1 MTSAVAPSG
10 MVGAGE
16 GDVTSADSAPDT
28 TLGVDDGSGAACF
41 PYGWS
46 GVSTGGVAVTVGDWC
61 EPGEGVPVARAASKG
76 VPGALDGVDSVAG
89 AEESAVAAED
99 GATLP
104 VASALSTVTLVEPGA
119 VVEGVLTGL
128 VPLLAPADS
137 EDGAAT
143 GEPSVAVLA
152 LDPVPASGV
161 SAAATAGAP
170 AVSTAAPMPIDT
182 ARWRPAVIFF
192 IARFVTELP
201 LSSWRLPGN

>member
-1 MTSAVAPSG
+1 M
-10 MVGAGE
+10 
-16 GDVTSADSAPDT
+16 
-28 TLGVDDGSGAACF
+28 
-41 PYGWS
+41 
-46 GVSTGGVAVTVGDWC
+46 
-61 EPGEGVPVARAASKG
+61 
-76 VPGALDGVDSVAG
+76 
-89 AEESAVAAED
+89 AAED

-104 VASALSTVTLVEPGA
+104 VASALSTVTLAEPGA
-119 VVEGVLTGL
+119 VVEGVLAGL

-137 EDGAAT
+137 EGGAAT

-152 LDPVPASGV
+152 LDSVPASGV

-182 ARWRPAVIFF
+182 ARRRPAVIFF